1 MRWKI
6 QIEGDKKYLE
16 DLCNVFNTLNFD
28 PKIYKDG
35 KNYYLEGSIFEK
47 SSDVKEISEK
57 AKTFI
62 TLLTYVPNFKS
73 RVISEAVIVKNI
85 IETIEVTEGYKII
98 TYSPDGEISSE
109 DLITKDG
116 KKYINLYDHINGK
129 TSIQANLTV
138 LGRQNDFTKLKTIE
152 EILIL
157 MEQYKDNEEYLKKL
171 SKYLSSL
178 LNKILKFS
186 VFSNEPELEKTN
198 VEIVSLLSD
207 LELINKD
214 TNIETLKWV
223 ILYKIFEAIGGKSK
237 WSNLVGKDTLDKFS
251 CTAQLKRHSQRD
263 KANKECEEKIKKL
276 GEMPLSEAEDLISTL
291 LLKYIEEKTK
301 GEKDG

>member
-16 DLCNVFNTLNFD
+16 DLCNVLNTLNFD

-98 TYSPDGEISSE
+98 TYSPDGEISSK

-116 KKYINLYDHINGK
+116 KKTLIFMI
-129 TSIQANLTV
+129 
-138 LGRQNDFTKLKTIE
+138 
-152 EILIL
+152 IL
-157 MEQYKDNEEYLKKL
+157 MVKQQFKP
-171 SKYLSSL
+171 
-178 LNKILKFS
+178 I
-186 VFSNEPELEKTN
+186 
-198 VEIVSLLSD
+198 
-207 LELINKD
+207 
-214 TNIETLKWV
+214 
-223 ILYKIFEAIGGKSK
+223 
-237 WSNLVGKDTLDKFS
+237 
-251 CTAQLKRHSQRD
+251 
-263 KANKECEEKIKKL
+263 
-276 GEMPLSEAEDLISTL
+276 
-291 LLKYIEEKTK
+291 
-301 GEKDG
+301 